1 VTDDPFSKNKGD
13 KKMNFKIDENQFWQ
27 GVQHEEMA
35 DCEIGAGYTGAHL
48 DKLFANSAY
57 FQQMRQLQAIV
68 IRELRELL
76 MEWDLG
82 FGTDAAIACGQI
94 LVLERLQKPSVEIQQ
109 QLWAVL
115 EEETAKGVQVS
126 SPVRAQVKT
135 ILGQVL
141 LESDWLAIADAAGQ
155 AVQRQVV
162 QQQQLLQSAEV

>member
-1 VTDDPFSKNKGD
+1 LLKIKGD
-13 KKMNFKIDENQFWQ
+13 KEMNFKIDESQFWQ
-27 GVQHEEMA
+27 GVHHEEVA
-35 DCEIGAGYTGAHL
+35 DCEIGAGYAGAHL
-48 DKLFANSAY
+48 DELFANPAY
-57 FQQMRQLQAIV
+57 FQQMRQLQSIV

-94 LVLERLQKPSVEIQQ
+94 LVLKRLQKPSVEVQQ

-126 SPVRAQVKT
+126 SPARAQVKV

-141 LESDWLAIADAAGQ
+141 SEADWLAIADAAGQ

-162 QQQQLLQSAEV
+162 QQQQLLQPAEV

>member
-1 VTDDPFSKNKGD
+1 LLKIKGD
-13 KKMNFKIDENQFWQ
+13 KEMNFKIDESQFWQ
-27 GVQHEEMA
+27 GVHHEEEA
-35 DCEIGAGYTGAHL
+35 DCEIGAGYAGAHL
-48 DKLFANSAY
+48 DKLFANPAY
-57 FQQMRQLQAIV
+57 FQQMRQLQSIV

-94 LVLERLQKPSVEIQQ
+94 LVLKRLQKPSVEVQQ

-115 EEETAKGVQVS
+115 EEETAKGVQVA
-126 SPVRAQVKT
+126 SPVRAQVKV

-141 LESDWLAIADAAGQ
+141 SESDWMAIADAAGQ

-162 QQQQLLQSAEV
+162 QQQQLLQPAEV